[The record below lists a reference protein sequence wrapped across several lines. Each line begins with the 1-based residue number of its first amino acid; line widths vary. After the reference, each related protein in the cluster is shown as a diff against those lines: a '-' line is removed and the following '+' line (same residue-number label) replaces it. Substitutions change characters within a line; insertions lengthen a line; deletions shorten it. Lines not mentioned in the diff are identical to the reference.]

1 MQRWCSK
8 LRTLANLPTTIRASS
23 SSSLSIHRFYYQS
36 SSNFQRP
43 FSPFSTIS
51 SQLHSHFNA
60 SAYLPLPTNGVSFL
74 LSPPPYVQVRSFSAK
89 SKEKKWKKLTPATSR
104 VKKIKI
110 KGYSSFKRRFKTLND
125 GTIRRWREG
134 KRHNAH
140 LKSKKSKRRLRKPEI
155 VPAAYAKVMKKLNFC
170 SNF

>member
-8 LRTLANLPTTIRASS
+8 FRAFPLLPTSTTTSS
-23 SSSLSIHRFYYQS
+23 SFPSFHRFYHS
-36 SSNFQRP
+36 TSNFQRP
-43 FSPFSTIS
+43 ISPFSSIS
-51 SQLHSHFNA
+51 SQLISHFNA
-60 SAYLPLPTNGVSFL
+60 PSFL
-74 LSPPPYVQVRSFSAK
+74 PIPRNGASVSLFAASYAQVRNFSAK
-89 SKEKKWKKLTPATSR
+89 SKEKKWKKLTPAVSR

-110 KGYSSFKRRFKTLND
+110 KGYSSYKGRFRTLSD

-155 VPAAYAKVMKKLNFC
+155 VPLAYAKVMKKLNFC